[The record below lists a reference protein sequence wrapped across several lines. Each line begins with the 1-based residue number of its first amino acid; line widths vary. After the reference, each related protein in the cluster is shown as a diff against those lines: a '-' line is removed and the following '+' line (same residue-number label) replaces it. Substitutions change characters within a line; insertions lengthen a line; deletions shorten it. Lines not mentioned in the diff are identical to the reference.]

1 MLTYCSR
8 CQCGA
13 EIGVWKVV
21 PLAASPISVQS
32 SALPDGPDNAQN
44 NWTGDPALAVP
55 EGTQLGTAATRVQ
68 VTVLQLLVRLIV
80 TNPPVGPIRAVPT
93 V

>member
-1 MLTYCSR
+1 M
-8 CQCGA
+8 
-13 EIGVWKVV
+13 V

-32 SALPDGPDNAQN
+32 SDLPDGPDNAQN
-44 NWTGDPALAVP
+44 SSTGDPGLAAPVAS
-55 EGTQLGTAATRVQ
+55 QLGTVVPVQ

-80 TNPPVGPIRAVPT
+80 TNPATAPMGAVPT

>member
-1 MLTYCSR
+1 M
-8 CQCGA
+8 
-13 EIGVWKVV
+13 

-32 SALPDGPDNAQN
+32 IDLPEGPDSAQN
-44 NWTGDPALAVP
+44 NCTGDPGLADP
-55 EGTQLGTAATRVQ
+55 LAAQLGTTLPLQ

-80 TNPPVGPIRAVPT
+80 TNPWVAPIGAVPT